1 MYGVRLSQT
10 QKKRVINALKN
21 KRGVELT
28 LSAGQFVRSGRS
40 DFSNFTKSQI
50 TKIRKT
56 IKTPTSKVKL
66 SISYR
71 ALQQDGSGFI
81 TALLPMLAKAAKF
94 LVPSLA
100 AGVLGGAASGLT
112 ERLVG
117 PKK

>member
-1 MYGVRLSQT
+1 LNPR
-10 QKKRVINALKN
+10 
-21 KRGVELT
+21 
-28 LSAGQFVRSGRS
+28 QFVRSTQG

-50 TKIRKT
+50 TKIKN
-56 IKTPTSKVKL
+56 IKGNTVRL

-71 ALQQDGSGFI
+71 ELKQNESGFI

-100 AGVLGGAASGLT
+100 AGVLGGVASGLT

>member
-1 MYGVRLSQT
+1 LLT
-10 QKKRVINALKN
+10 QAQEKRVINALNN

-28 LSAGQFVRSGRS
+28 LNARQFLRSSQG

-50 TKIRKT
+50 AQIRKIIGNPGVFQGT
-56 IKTPTSKVKL
+56 TVKL

-71 ALQQDGSGFI
+71 ALRQDGSGFI

-94 LVPSLA
+94 LVPPLA

-112 ERLVG
+112 
-117 PKK
+117 